1 MENKPIITKPKFLS
15 IKLFLFSFSIAS
27 ILWIWGLISAQDLM
41 NTSIQNY
48 NASLNQGANSAA
60 PSTVAAPSVPAAST
74 SLRKVQL
81 PATPTPKPAL
91 SAPVV
96 NQPAR
101 QPSAPVTNTGS
112 SRP

>member
-1 MENKPIITKPKFLS
+1 MENKPIIKKPKFLS

-27 ILWIWGLISAQDLM
+27 ILWIWGLISAQDLIK
-41 NTSIQNY
+41 TSIQNY
-48 NASLNQGANSAA
+48 NASLGQGAVSTE
-60 PSTVAAPSVPAAST
+60 PSTVAAPSVPAASAI
-74 SLRKVQL
+74 LRKVQL

-96 NQPAR
+96 NRPAR

>member
-1 MENKPIITKPKFLS
+1 MENKPIINKPKFLS
-15 IKLFLFSFSIAS
+15 IKLFLFSFSVAS
-27 ILWIWGLISAQDLM
+27 ILWIWGLISAQDLI

-48 NASLNQGANSAA
+48 NASLGQGTVSAA
-60 PSTVAAPSVPAAST
+60 PSTLTGPAAST

-81 PATPTPKPAL
+81 PATPTPGPAL
-91 SAPVV
+91 PVI

-101 QPSAPVTNTGS
+101 QRSAPLTNTGS

>member
-1 MENKPIITKPKFLS
+1 MENKPIINKPKFLS

-27 ILWIWGLISAQDLM
+27 ILWIWGLISAQDLI

-48 NASLNQGANSAA
+48 NATLGQGTVSTA
-60 PSTVAAPSVPAAST
+60 PSTLTGPAASA

-81 PATPTPKPAL
+81 PATPTPKPL
-91 SAPVV
+91 LRAPAV
-96 NQPAR
+96 NQPAS
-101 QPSAPVTNTGS
+101 QPSAPITNTSS

>member
-27 ILWIWGLISAQDLM
+27 ILWIWGLISAQDLI

-48 NASLNQGANSAA
+48 NASLNQGTNTSA
-60 PSTVAAPSVPAAST
+60 PSTLAGPAAST

-81 PATPTPKPAL
+81 PATPTPQPAL
-91 SAPVV
+91 PVI

-101 QPSAPVTNTGS
+101 QPSAPLTSTGS

>member
-1 MENKPIITKPKFLS
+1 MENKPIINKPKFLS

-27 ILWIWGLISAQDLM
+27 ILWIWGLISAQDLLK
-41 NTSIQNY
+41 TSIQNY
-48 NASLNQGANSAA
+48 NASLGQGAIIAA
-60 PSTVAAPSVPAAST
+60 PSSVASTSVPAVST

-91 SAPVV
+91 PVYK
-96 NQPAR
+96 QPAR
-101 QPSAPVTNTGS
+101 QPSAPITNTGS